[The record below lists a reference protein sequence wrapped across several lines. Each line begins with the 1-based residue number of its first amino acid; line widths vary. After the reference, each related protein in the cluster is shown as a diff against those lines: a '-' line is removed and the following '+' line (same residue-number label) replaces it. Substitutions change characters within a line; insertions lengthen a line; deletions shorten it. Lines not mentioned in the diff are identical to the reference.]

1 MSVAIRRASLRMSV
15 ELSSTVGD
23 DLAIMGFN
31 RPSLRISADR
41 PPRKRLRR
49 GARPTLRCL
58 RMQNV

>member
-1 MSVAIRRASLRMSV
+1 MSV

-49 GARPTLRCL
+49 GARPTLRFL